1 MFGKFY
7 TINFNS
13 YPAMV
18 TIIPTVTITNIQNLA
33 LPAVVLLMN
42 NPRTAREA
50 YDNIEYSKI
59 SEKISKTP
67 WNREHWITV
76 EGININY
83 NYLIKV
89 IEKTISR
96 YNSFKTQNFKKIVL
110 QGIPAHGTIE
120 YFYSCIV

>member
-1 MFGKFY
+1 MFDKFY

-50 YDNIEYSKI
+50 YERN
-59 SEKISKTP
+59 
-67 WNREHWITV
+67 
-76 EGININY
+76 
-83 NYLIKV
+83 
-89 IEKTISR
+89 TIM
-96 YNSFKTQNFKKIVL
+96 
-110 QGIPAHGTIE
+110 
-120 YFYSCIV
+120 

>member
-50 YDNIEYSKI
+50 YERKRGISILFLIISDEDSGISAPRKPKKAAIKAPSRDSTNISM
-59 SEKISKTP
+59 P
-67 WNREHWITV
+67 RWPF
-76 EGININY
+76 
-83 NYLIKV
+83 
-89 IEKTISR
+89 SR
-96 YNSFKTQNFKKIVL
+96 
-110 QGIPAHGTIE
+110 
-120 YFYSCIV
+120 